1 MPGKLATTRAP
12 STPHRSQPNTPP
24 SRGRPSAA
32 VEPGAIQDR
41 IRQWQTHG
49 AQHAAAPDALSV
61 NSEPPSEAEFHFN
74 HSEASFDDGARIS
87 IGADEGRVNKTKPRS
102 KEAER
107 SRVAATK
114 KRSSSTPRKRVIS
127 DNHWKTEAQETH
139 SSPIGPRE
147 NLGRKTG
154 KSRRRPSSPT
164 AGPLETRVY
173 PTKSLR
179 ELDLATHRR
188 DRSAKDRRHESS
200 VDDIERSTPSYL
212 NPETKEFWE
221 HGNTSDESKIRSKY
235 AETLGQPSLS
245 GHDDANSVS
254 LSKTGRI
261 FKKTKEIFSKAETP
275 PILNGMLPS
284 IEAWLEEQPDPFVE
298 SPDPDMLP
306 KPLSIRQ
313 KKDRKP
319 RQSHPLT
326 SDASLRSPA
335 YGDVFGQQD
344 TIGTARREE
353 QTSPPLREK
362 VSHNQ
367 TSQRTSLVRGPKVQ
381 ADAITSDGVKR
392 RSGGSPRYSDDQ
404 QHRGKPRNDPITEV
418 EHRYAERPA
427 VSSRR
432 ETSHEVQKNS
442 DLQRLVADAP
452 KEVEHCGIKRK
463 LTTHEDLISVL
474 SRPGRSKTTR
484 STRRR
489 AKNSDQSVESSEIL
503 RMLLDDE
510 TKYSQ
515 ELQTL
520 VDGVIPVLLQSVLSK
535 SKSRAA
541 AGMFGTSANASDDLN
556 FAKPI
561 IDMGIALERL
571 RSCHARIPTASLDSL
586 VSWGQTSQKVYSDY
600 LSAWKLGFQD
610 IVVNLAP
617 LTDGTTNP
625 GMARDGQGD
634 IVDSSGRKADVAYL
648 LKRPLVRVKNLS
660 KTFDRVDCVF
670 DTSRSRKVADAY
682 NELTALAR
690 KRYQDELGRLED
702 ETAAGIDTS
711 KARELRTLAP
721 VTQTEVNENRRVKAR
736 DCFGLSLHHSS
747 AQRIDCRV
755 EIILR
760 DNATTTPAEGDLL
773 ICEVEETSK
782 WLLFPPV
789 NTKNVSARKGDKGT
803 DLIVMI
809 RGVKAGRDWH
819 ELLEF
824 QADDEATVDDWMK
837 WFGSNPLPPRLSRA
851 REYVDKEV
859 PAPVDLALLNSMSS
873 NAVVPLNQLARPIG
887 ASSDLSATHRRTPP
901 KPETYLPQLNLGG
914 ALQSKQ
920 QKRGQNLPRD
930 TSVPLQSSSATMSS
944 GRSVLSFPSI
954 ITSSSGGSTSTN
966 DQSET
971 APSLR
976 RANAAKKHG
985 NGLRSPEY
993 LPSGR
998 TDLPPG
1004 DFSVPRVRSDG
1015 LGSPLKQSPDSARKL
1030 SGPPRARYDEV
1041 ASPMSVSTPQD
1052 GVTQSAISPTEGHER
1067 VDHRAKR
1074 KSMTLNES
1082 VYEQWNKL
1090 STATQTQSAPQ
1101 TPKGRPRNRM
1111 SQHPLPFTEDVPP
1124 VPVHSQRPTTV
1135 TPLVGTHRQKE
1146 DSPPAPPPHSA
1157 PAGQRAA
1164 SGPSVLQPG
1173 VNLGSPHPVRKA
1185 RRSSS
1190 PLKREYAP
1198 STASNSPDDSNSEG
1212 FSDVSSDTSEEFG
1225 SEADD
1230 KATPL
1235 VPLLAGGARRHFT
1248 PTNVPSAQGV
1258 GSRAQTLAPS
1268 DSASQGPYRSVPP
1281 TSQDPTTQ
1289 KTKAIAMVC
1298 SWSDSRGWDQLHP
1311 DECSIVISP
1320 GLIETFEMSAAHSSS
1335 QGNKT
1340 GSQAIPGQPSPSSQ
1354 PLVGFEMTPLVM
1366 LHRGAAIDVSFRS
1379 PPTANSRVKPKGNVM
1394 FRCRSPAECERLY
1407 GLINWARM
1415 NNPTYIAL
1423 ERARP
1428 KIQPKVTFANDP
1440 QPRTRSASGASWYK
1454 FGGSSKRSSYRA
1466 SSGQGPK
1473 ALSAGG
1479 VSDASAISM
1488 ASSFLKKFSA
1498 NSPFNLNRSALVRK
1512 DPSQSAASSLSSS
1525 NSQGLASSSS
1535 STAPSQ
1541 RGHIPSK
1548 DGPNVPATSAEAVNG
1563 GGMVNNMKARLYLRE
1578 NITNWA
1584 DLGAVRVT
1592 ILPPQNNAADHG
1604 LGSLPLG
1611 TPNPPRSSA
1620 RMPSAAHTPHRIHN
1634 DGREKRVV
1642 ICKNKNPEV
1651 IYIDRVLGESCFER
1665 IAQCGIAINVWVE
1678 DDTIAKTG
1686 GVVGGR
1692 NKTYML
1698 QLPGAKEAA
1707 WVFGIVGTYRYGGAG
1722 DA

>member
-1 MPGKLATTRAP
+1 MPGKLATTRAAL
-12 STPHRSQPNTPP
+12 TPHRSAPNTPP

-32 VEPGAIQDR
+32 VEPGAVQDR
-41 IRQWQTHG
+41 IRQWQTQG
-49 AQHAAAPDALSV
+49 AEFAAAPDALSV
-61 NSEPPSEAEFHFN
+61 NSEPPSEAEYHFN
-74 HSEASFDDGARIS
+74 HSEVAFYDDAHISVGDEARK
-87 IGADEGRVNKTKPRS
+87 DKRRPKNKEG
-102 KEAER
+102 ER
-107 SRVAATK
+107 SRVTATK

-127 DNHWKTEAQETH
+127 DNHWKAVEPETR
-139 SSPIGPRE
+139 SSPLGPRK
-147 NLGRKTG
+147 NLDREDG
-154 KSRRRPSSPT
+154 RRRRRASSP
-164 AGPLETRVY
+164 AVEPERNSIY

-179 ELDLATHRR
+179 ELDLTSHRR
-188 DRSAKDRRHESS
+188 ERKAKDQRPEST
-200 VDDIERSTPSYL
+200 VEEIEQSIPSYL
-212 NPETKEFWE
+212 NPEVREFWE
-221 HGNTSDESKIRSKY
+221 HGNTSDESKRRSKY

-245 GHDDANSVS
+245 GYEDTNSVS

-261 FKKTKEIFSKAETP
+261 FKKTKEIFTKAEAP
-275 PILNGMLPS
+275 PILGGMLPS
-284 IEAWLEEQPDPFVE
+284 IEAWLEEQPDPFVDN
-298 SPDPDMLP
+298 PDPDMLP
-306 KPLSIRQ
+306 KRLSIRQ
-313 KKDRKP
+313 KNDRNPPQSDTLDADTPWRIPAHASVRPQQDSNETAMKERRKP
-319 RQSHPLT
+319 R
-326 SDASLRSPA
+326 
-335 YGDVFGQQD
+335 
-344 TIGTARREE
+344 
-353 QTSPPLREK
+353 PLREK
-362 VSHNQ
+362 TEYNQ
-367 TSQRTSLVRGPKVQ
+367 TTHATETRRDSEIQ
-381 ADAITSDGVKR
+381 ADNITGEGLKT
-392 RSGGSPRYSDDQ
+392 RSGDSSKPS
-404 QHRGKPRNDPITEV
+404 HRQRRRDNSQKYPTREV
-418 EHRYAERPA
+418 EPRSTDRPA
-427 VSSRR
+427 VLSQR
-432 ETSHEVQKNS
+432 EASHEVQKS
-442 DLQRLVADAP
+442 LELQKLVADKP
-452 KEVEHCGIKRK
+452 SEIEHCGIKRK

-474 SRPGRSKTTR
+474 SRPGRSKTNR
-484 STRRR
+484 SVRRR
-489 AKNSDQSVESSEIL
+489 AKNIDHGVESSEIL
-503 RMLLDDE
+503 KMLLEDE
-510 TKYSQ
+510 TKYIQ

-561 IDMGIALERL
+561 IDMGVALERL

-586 VSWGQTSQKVYSDY
+586 ISWGQTSQKVYSDY

-617 LTDGTTNP
+617 LTDGTTEP

-648 LKRPLVRVKNLS
+648 LKRPLVRVKNLG
-660 KTFDRVDCVF
+660 KIFERVDCVI
-670 DTSRSRKVADAY
+670 DTSRSHKVAEAY
-682 NELTALAR
+682 NDLTALAR
-690 KRYQDELGRLED
+690 QRFQDELGRLED
-702 ETAAGIDTS
+702 ETAAGVDTS
-711 KARELRTLAP
+711 RARELRTLAP
-721 VTQTEVNENRRVKAR
+721 VTQIKVDENRRVKAR
-736 DCFGLSLHHSS
+736 DCFGLSLYHSS

-760 DNATTTPAEGDLL
+760 DDTNTIPPEGDVL

-789 NTKNVSARKGDKGT
+789 DTKNVSARKGDKST
-803 DLIVMI
+803 DLVVMI
-809 RGVKAGRDWH
+809 RGVKAGQDWH

-824 QADDEATVDDWMK
+824 QADDEATVKDWMK
-837 WFGSNPLPPRLSRA
+837 WFGSNPLPPRLTRT
-851 REYVDKEV
+851 RDYVDTEV
-859 PAPVDLALLNSMSS
+859 AAPVDLALLNSMSS
-873 NAVVPLNQLARPIG
+873 KAVVPLNQLVRPIG
-887 ASSDLSATHRRTPP
+887 ASSDSSTALRRSPP

-920 QKRGQNLPRD
+920 QRRGQNLPRD
-930 TSVPLQSSSATMSS
+930 ASAPLQSSSATMSS
-944 GRSVLSFPSI
+944 GRSTASFPSVI
-954 ITSSSGGSTSTN
+954 TTSSSGSTSTY
-966 DQSET
+966 DQHAS
-971 APSLR
+971 PGLR
-976 RANAAKKHG
+976 RANAAKKYE
-985 NGLRSPEY
+985 NGQRSPER
-993 LPSGR
+993 LHSGQ
-998 TDLPPG
+998 TDLPPT
-1004 DFSVPRVRSDG
+1004 DLSMPRVRSDAPK
-1015 LGSPLKQSPDSARKL
+1015 SPLKQSPDSAKGW
-1030 SGPPRARYDEV
+1030 SGRARAPTEDV
-1041 ASPMSVSTPQD
+1041 AAPMSLSTPQAS
-1052 GVTQSAISPTEGHER
+1052 VPSSPISPTGGHER
-1067 VDHRAKR
+1067 LDRGAKR
-1074 KSMTLNES
+1074 QSMTLNES

-1101 TPKGRPRNRM
+1101 TPNKRSRDRKSRQM
-1111 SQHPLPFTEDVPP
+1111 LPFTEDVPP
-1124 VPVHSQRPTTV
+1124 VPVHSQRPRDV
-1135 TPLVGTHRQKE
+1135 TPRVGTHRPEKG
-1146 DSPPAPPPHSA
+1146 SPPAPPPHTA
-1157 PAGQRAA
+1157 PAAQRAS
-1164 SGPSVLQPG
+1164 SGPSALHGPIS
-1173 VNLGSPHPVRKA
+1173 LGSPGPAQKV

-1198 STASNSPDDSNSEG
+1198 STASNSPDDSDSDG
-1212 FSDVSSDTSEEFG
+1212 ISDVSSDTSEEFG

-1230 KATPL
+1230 KVTPL
-1235 VPLLAGGARRHFT
+1235 VPLAAGGARRHFT
-1248 PTNVPSAQGV
+1248 PTNVPPAQGP

-1281 TSQDPTTQ
+1281 TSQDPATQ

-1320 GLIETFEMSAAHSSS
+1320 GLIETFEMSAAHSTAIAGQSS
-1335 QGNKT
+1335 T
-1340 GSQAIPGQPSPSSQ
+1340 SSQ
-1354 PLVGFEMTPLVM
+1354 PLVAFEMTPLVM

-1379 PPTANSRVKPKGNVM
+1379 PPTANSRVKPRGNVM

-1440 QPRTRSASGASWYK
+1440 QSRGQSASGASWYK

-1479 VSDASAISM
+1479 VSDASAMSM

-1498 NSPFNLNRSALVRK
+1498 NSPFNLNKSAMVRK
-1512 DPSQSAASSLSSS
+1512 EPSQSGVSSLSSS

-1548 DGPNVPATSAEAVNG
+1548 DGPNVPATSAEAANG

-1592 ILPPQNNAADHG
+1592 ILPPQSNAADRGPGH
-1604 LGSLPLG
+1604 LPLG
-1611 TPNPPRSSA
+1611 PPNPRQSSA

-1651 IYIDRVLGESCFER
+1651 VYIDRVLGESCFER

-1707 WVFGIVGTYRYGGAG
+1707 WVFGIVGTYRYGGAPG
-1722 DA
+1722 EG